1 MPTSDAFAPSVLS
14 PPTVASTASRSGRL
28 KVEEEHERERIRL
41 ARESLAE
48 NERRLDEQERHREE
62 AWRLQETLLLDSIA
76 TSIRES
82 ATAAPPPPSRRQRA
96 AARRGQLPT
105 GVRRSTSTAT
115 AAQQRGPTN
124 RQSNRS
130 RSRSRPSR
138 RSTSRRRGPQVGGQ
152 AGAFLPPVQL
162 QGTNLPPSHSSRV
175 EAPASMELKFEL
187 DTRLTVS
194 GIVVGCCMYGFTA
207 TSIAINSALLAFA
220 YAIILLLIIF
230 ILFGLKD
237 ILTRKPSTNF
247 R

>member
-1 MPTSDAFAPSVLS
+1 M
-14 PPTVASTASRSGRL
+14 
-28 KVEEEHERERIRL
+28 RERIRL
-41 ARESLAE
+41 ARELLAE

-76 TSIRES
+76 TSIRNS
-82 ATAAPPPPSRRQRA
+82 AAVPPPPSRWQTEV
-96 AARRGQLPT
+96 RRGRLPR
-105 GVRRSTSTAT
+105 GVRHSTPTAA
-115 AAQQRGPTN
+115 AAQQRQGRPPSTN

-130 RSRSRPSR
+130 RSRSRPSRR

-152 AGAFLPPVQL
+152 AGASLPPVQL

-194 GIVVGCCMYGFTA
+194 GIVVGCCVYGFTA